1 MKKMIKHYNI
11 IKLTAFASHSL
22 DNETDA
28 VDPRRNARSR
38 EIIEDLDFSS
48 DDRGWFI

>member
-11 IKLTAFASHSL
+11 IKLMAFASHSL

-28 VDPRRNARSR
+28 VDSRRNARPK